1 MQLTEASPPKSPSEL
16 TFAVVQSLPRL
27 LVEGVEAGA
36 LLHRLHRGAGGA
48 VVHRL
53 RGLGGD
59 NLHIGVLRT
68 STSGMSFSFQL
79 AALKTNTSEIAV
91 WSGVPKHTTTVFK
104 LYIGALKTD
113 TSGIT
118 FQLGVLKH
126 TTPVLTLHIASGL

>member
-1 MQLTEASPPKSPSEL
+1 MPLTEASPPKSPSEL

-36 LLHRLHRGAGGA
+36 LLHRLHRGADGA

-68 STSGMSFSFQL
+68 STSGMSFQL

-91 WSGVPKHTTTVFK
+91 LFGVPKHTTTVFK
-104 LYIGALKTD
+104 LHIGALKID

-126 TTPVLTLHIASGL
+126 TTPVLTLYIASGL